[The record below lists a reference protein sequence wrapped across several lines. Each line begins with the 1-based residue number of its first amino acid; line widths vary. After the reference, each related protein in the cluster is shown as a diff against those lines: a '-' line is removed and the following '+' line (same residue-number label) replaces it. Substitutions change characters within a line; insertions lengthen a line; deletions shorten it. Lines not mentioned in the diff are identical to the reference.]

1 MNHHLARMD
10 NKTSSHKSDFFIA
23 LYFFCLVSA
32 ELLGAKTFPIV
43 NIFGYQLNGAVGM
56 LLIPF
61 IYSINDIFFEVY
73 GRKRARN
80 LARISIIIV
89 TLLTIFVVI
98 AVSLPSSKRFAPLE
112 SSYNTIFT
120 QSIRISIASL
130 IALGSSNLLDV
141 VIFSRLKERY
151 KNTGLW
157 FRNNLSN
164 LTALLIDTVV
174 FMSFA
179 FYSFDQSFAENF
191 SFLFGLILPYWL
203 LKSTVSAFGTPLV
216 YMGVKWLRKAD

>member
-1 MNHHLARMD
+1 MN
-10 NKTSSHKSDFFIA
+10 NPPSPNKSDFFVAI
-23 LYFFCLVSA
+23 YFFCLVSA

-73 GRKRARN
+73 GRQRAKN
-80 LARISIIIV
+80 LARTSIIIV
-89 TLLTIFVVI
+89 TLLTIFVFI
-98 AVSLPSSKRFAPLE
+98 AVSLPATKRFAPLE
-112 SSYNTIFT
+112 TSYNTIFT

-130 IALGSSNLLDV
+130 IALGTSNLLDV
-141 VIFSRLKERY
+141 VLFSKLKERY
-151 KNTGLW
+151 KNIGLW

-164 LTALLIDTVV
+164 IVSLLFDTVI
-174 FMSFA
+174 FMFVA
-179 FYSFDQSFAENF
+179 FYSFELPVNENL

-203 LKSTVSAFGTPLV
+203 LKSLVSAFGTPIV
-216 YMGVKWLRKAD
+216 YLGVKWLRKAP

>member
-1 MNHHLARMD
+1 MSN
-10 NKTSSHKSDFFIA
+10 TPSSHKSDFFIA
-23 LYFFCLVSA
+23 IYFFCLVSA

-73 GRKRARN
+73 GRKRAKN
-80 LARISIIIV
+80 LARTSIIIV
-89 TLLTIFVVI
+89 ALLTVFVLI
-98 AVSLPSSKRFAPLE
+98 AVSLPSTKRFAPLE

-130 IALGSSNLLDV
+130 IALGSSNLFDV
-141 VIFSRLKERY
+141 LIFAKLKERY
-151 KNTGLW
+151 KTVGLW

-164 LTALLIDTVV
+164 ITALFIDTVI
-174 FMSFA
+174 FMTFA
-179 FYSFDQSFAENF
+179 FYSFDQSFTENF

-203 LKSTVSAFGTPLV
+203 LKSLVSAFGTPIV
-216 YMGVKWLRKAD
+216 YWGVKWLRKD